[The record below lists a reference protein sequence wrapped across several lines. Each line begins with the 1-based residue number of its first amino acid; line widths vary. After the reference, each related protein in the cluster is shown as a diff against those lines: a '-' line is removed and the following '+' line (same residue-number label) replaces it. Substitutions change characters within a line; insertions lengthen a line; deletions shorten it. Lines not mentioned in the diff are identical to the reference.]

1 MSYVTHLACS
11 LHGMY
16 RVKNFGLANKM
27 SKINTNMAAVTAL
40 YHLKNKEDAQN
51 QSIERISSGLRL
63 NHALDDA
70 AGASIVSRMTSQIKG
85 LEAAMRNAAD
95 AISLTQ
101 TAEGALDEVS
111 SILHRMRELSVQAA
125 NGVYTGQ
132 DRQAIQNEVGQIQIE
147 LARIAQN
154 STFNAVKMLNGDFT
168 NTAFQIGFQP
178 NDTAILSIENVDPTG
193 LGEYLTKS
201 DQFKQGS
208 SSIYP
213 AAAPIVANSK
223 ADFSSRISEN
233 ENLTIYGNV
242 GNVTIDVNGGSTAKE
257 IAASISSRLSETGV
271 SATAQTRLNVEF
283 TETAEGGSGDTDTVS
298 FNLYGKNGDAVLIAA
313 NVDFGVTNG
322 RGADLTE
329 LAAAVNG
336 ATGKTGIS
344 ASLSVDKATMTLI
357 SDDGYDIVAEN
368 YQLVGVTGPDM
379 VVSGADE
386 NHVSLAGVDKL
397 NIGADEEPN
406 SVQVTGQVTFRSPFI
421 FSVSSGSIGTN
432 TIPNLLDPIAPFY
445 SDTDDPVAG
454 DVPFAVADGTYIVNT
469 NAATDSA
476 SFNGA
481 DVADIDPL
489 SNNSGGSGMTLQIT
503 ISGNAI
509 VADSVKI
516 LNPGSGYEYGNVL
529 KVPAT
534 NFSDDGLGFVELVL
548 NADSSLGLDGATPG
562 AEDVEIVNPG
572 GLFSSNPPGATLSS
586 VSMLDVLTVENAK
599 KMLTAVDGA
608 LVRIDLERSD
618 LGATMSRMEHVI
630 NNLSNIT
637 KNTKEARSR
646 IQDADIA
653 LETANLTKAQVLNQA
668 AQAMLAQ
675 ANRTSQSILT
685 LLQG

>member
-1 MSYVTHLACS
+1 
-11 LHGMY
+11 
-16 RVKNFGLANKM
+16 M

-40 YHLKNKEDAQN
+40 YHLRNKEDAQN

-111 SILHRMRELSVQAA
+111 SILHRMRELSVQSA

-201 DQFKQGS
+201 DQLKNAS
-208 SSIYP
+208 SSFMP

-223 ADFSSRISEN
+223 ADFQPRMSES

-257 IAASISSRLSETGV
+257 IAASVSSRLSETGV
-271 SATAQTRLNVEF
+271 SATAQTRMNVEF
-283 TETAEGGSGDTDTVS
+283 TETASGTQKTDTVS
-298 FNLYGKNGDAVLIAA
+298 FNLYGKNTTSPVLISA
-313 NVDFGVTNG
+313 NVAFGETNG

-336 ATGKTGIS
+336 STGKTGIS
-344 ASLSVDKATMTLI
+344 ASLSVDKAVMTLL
-357 SDDGYDIVAEN
+357 SDDGYDIVAED
-368 YQLVGVTGPDM
+368 YALVGVTGPDI

-386 NHVSLAGVDKL
+386 KNVSLAGVTKL
-397 NIGADEEPN
+397 NLKGGTEPN
-406 SVQVTGQVTFRSPFI
+406 SVQVSGEVTFRSPFI
-421 FSVSSGSIGTN
+421 FSVASDSIGTSAA
-432 TIPNLLDPIAPFY
+432 PNLMSPLTPYESA
-445 SDTDDPVAG
+445 AG
-454 DVPFAVADGTYIVNT
+454 DGNANANFAAPNGTYIINT
-469 NAATDSA
+469 PTAKSSATYVP
-476 SFNGA
+476 GA
-481 DVADIDPL
+481 PAVTGTGTTGA
-489 SNNSGGSGMTLQIT
+489 GMTLQVT
-503 ISGNAI
+503 IASNA
-509 VADSVKI
+509 VTAVQI
-516 LNPGSGYEYGNVL
+516 LNPGSNYQFHNVIEI
-529 KVPAT
+529 PAT
-534 NFSDDGLGFVELVL
+534 SFDAAGIGTVQLVL
-548 NADSSLGLDGATPG
+548 NPPADVLAAPMANQT
-562 AEDVEIVNPG
+562 AIVNPG

-586 VSMLDVLTVENAK
+586 VSMLDVLTVANAK

-630 NNLSNIT
+630 NNLSNIS

-653 LETANLTKAQVLNQA
+653 LETTNLTKAQVLNQA

-675 ANRTSQSILT
+675 ANRTSQSILS
-685 LLQG
+685 LLQN

>member
-1 MSYVTHLACS
+1 
-11 LHGMY
+11 
-16 RVKNFGLANKM
+16 
-27 SKINTNMAAVTAL
+27 MAAVTAL

-223 ADFSSRISEN
+223 ADFSSRVSEN

-283 TETAEGGSGDTDTVS
+283 SETAEGDPGETDTVS

-368 YQLVGVTGPDM
+368 YQLVSVTGPDM
-379 VVSGADE
+379 IVSGADE
-386 NHVSLAGVDKL
+386 DHASLAGVDKL
-397 NIGADEEPN
+397 NIGAGVEPN

-421 FSVSSGSIGTN
+421 FSVASGSIGTN

-445 SDTDDPVAG
+445 SDTDDPAEG
-454 DVPFAVADGTYIVNT
+454 DVAFAVADGTYIVNT
-469 NAATDSA
+469 NAAVASA

-481 DVADIDPL
+481 NAADIDPL

-516 LNPGSGYEYGNVL
+516 LNPGNGYEYGNVIT
-529 KVPAT
+529 VPGT
-534 NFSDDGLGFVELVL
+534 NFSEDGLGFVELVL
-548 NADSSLGLDGATPG
+548 NADSSLGLDGADPV

>member
-1 MSYVTHLACS
+1 
-11 LHGMY
+11 
-16 RVKNFGLANKM
+16 M

-51 QSIERISSGLRL
+51 QAIERISSGLRL

-201 DQFKQGS
+201 DQLRNASATFM
-208 SSIYP
+208 P
-213 AAAPIVANSK
+213 AAAPIVANDK
-223 ADFSSRISEN
+223 ASFQPRIQET

-242 GNVTIDVNGGSTAKE
+242 GNVTIDINGGSTAKE

-283 TETAEGGSGDTDTVS
+283 AETANGTQSTDTVS
-298 FNLYGKNGDAVLIAA
+298 FNLYGKNTTTPTLIAA
-313 NVDFGVTNG
+313 NVIFGETNG

-329 LAAAVNG
+329 LAAAING

-344 ASLSVDKATMTLI
+344 ASLSVDKATMTLL
-357 SDDGYDIVAEN
+357 SDDGYDVVAEN
-368 YQLVGVTGPDM
+368 YALVGVTGPNM
-379 VVSGADE
+379 IVAGADE
-386 NHVSLAGVDKL
+386 KHAALSGVEKLSIQAG
-397 NIGADEEPN
+397 IEPN
-406 SVQVTGQVTFRSPFI
+406 SVQVSGEVTFRSPFI
-421 FSVSSGSIGTN
+421 FSVASGNVGTSAA
-432 TIPNLLDPIAPFY
+432 PNLMSPLAPFE
-445 SDTDDPVAG
+445 STSPAF
-454 DVPFAVADGTYIVNT
+454 DVTPGTYIVNT
-469 NAATDSA
+469 GTAKASSTYGGTTPSPTAAGTT
-476 SFNGA
+476 GTGMTVQVTVA
-481 DVADIDPL
+481 DV
-489 SNNSGGSGMTLQIT
+489 SG
-503 ISGNAI
+503 
-509 VADSVKI
+509 VATVTGAQI
-516 LNPGSGYEYGNVL
+516 LNPGSNYQFHNVVQINGSAFETGGTGSVQL
-529 KVPAT
+529 VFNPPST
-534 NFSDDGLGFVELVL
+534 SGLS
-548 NADSSLGLDGATPG
+548 NDTA
-562 AEDVEIVNPG
+562 IVNSG
-572 GLFSSNPPGATLSS
+572 GMFSSNPPGATLSS
-586 VSMLDVLTVENAK
+586 VSQLDVLTVANAK

-630 NNLSNIT
+630 NNLSNIS

-653 LETANLTKAQVLNQA
+653 LETTNLTKAQVLNQA

-675 ANRTSQSILT
+675 ANRTSQSILS
-685 LLQG
+685 LLQN

>member
-1 MSYVTHLACS
+1 
-11 LHGMY
+11 
-16 RVKNFGLANKM
+16 
-27 SKINTNMAAVTAL
+27 MAAVTAL

-201 DQFKQGS
+201 DQLRNASATFM
-208 SSIYP
+208 P
-213 AAAPIVANSK
+213 AAAPIVANDK
-223 ADFSSRISEN
+223 ASFQPRMQET

-242 GNVTIDVNGGSTAKE
+242 GNVTIDINGGSTAKE

-283 TETAEGGSGDTDTVS
+283 AETANGTQSTDTVS
-298 FNLYGKNGDAVLIAA
+298 FNLYGKNTTTPTLIAA
-313 NVDFGVTNG
+313 NVIFGETNG

-329 LAAAVNG
+329 LAAAING

-344 ASLSVDKATMTLI
+344 ASLSVDKATMTLL
-357 SDDGYDIVAEN
+357 SDDGYDVVAEN
-368 YQLVGVTGPDM
+368 YALVGVTGPNM
-379 VVSGADE
+379 IVAGADE
-386 NHVSLAGVDKL
+386 KHAALSGVEKLSIQAG
-397 NIGADEEPN
+397 IEPN
-406 SVQVTGQVTFRSPFI
+406 SVQVSGEVTFRSPFI
-421 FSVSSGSIGTN
+421 FSVASGNVGTSAA
-432 TIPNLLDPIAPFY
+432 PNLMSPLAPFE
-445 SDTDDPVAG
+445 STSPAF
-454 DVPFAVADGTYIVNT
+454 DVTPGTYIVNT
-469 NAATDSA
+469 GTAKASSTYGGTTPSPTAAGTT
-476 SFNGA
+476 GTGMTVQVTVA
-481 DVADIDPL
+481 DVA
-489 SNNSGGSGMTLQIT
+489 G
-503 ISGNAI
+503 
-509 VADSVKI
+509 VATVTGAQI
-516 LNPGSGYEYGNVL
+516 LNPGSNYQFHNVVQINGSAFETGGTGSVQL
-529 KVPAT
+529 VFNPPST
-534 NFSDDGLGFVELVL
+534 SGLS
-548 NADSSLGLDGATPG
+548 NDTA
-562 AEDVEIVNPG
+562 IVNSG
-572 GLFSSNPPGATLSS
+572 GMFSSNPPGATLSS
-586 VSMLDVLTVENAK
+586 VSQLDVLTVANAK

-630 NNLSNIT
+630 NNLSNIS

-653 LETANLTKAQVLNQA
+653 LETTNLTKAQVLNQA

-675 ANRTSQSILT
+675 ANRTSQSILS
-685 LLQG
+685 LLQN

>member
-1 MSYVTHLACS
+1 
-11 LHGMY
+11 
-16 RVKNFGLANKM
+16 M

-201 DQFKQGS
+201 DQLRNASAAFM
-208 SSIYP
+208 P
-213 AAAPIVANSK
+213 AAAPIVANDK
-223 ADFSSRISEN
+223 ASFQPRVQET

-242 GNVTIDVNGGSTAKE
+242 GNVTIDINGGSTAKE

-283 TETAEGGSGDTDTVS
+283 AETANGTQSTDTVS
-298 FNLYGKNGDAVLIAA
+298 FNLYGKNTTTPTLIAA
-313 NVDFGVTNG
+313 NVIFGETNG

-344 ASLSVDKATMTLI
+344 ASLSVDKATMTLL
-357 SDDGYDIVAEN
+357 SDDGYDVVAEN
-368 YQLVGVTGPDM
+368 YALVGVTGPNM
-379 VVSGADE
+379 IVAGADE
-386 NHVSLAGVDKL
+386 KHAALSGVEKLSIQAG
-397 NIGADEEPN
+397 IEPN
-406 SVQVTGQVTFRSPFI
+406 SVQVSGEVTFRSPFI
-421 FSVSSGSIGTN
+421 FSVASGNVGTSAA
-432 TIPNLLDPIAPFY
+432 PNLMSPLAPFE
-445 SDTDDPVAG
+445 STSPAF
-454 DVPFAVADGTYIVNT
+454 DVTPGTYIVNT
-469 NAATDSA
+469 GTAKASSTYGGTTPSPTAAGTT
-476 SFNGA
+476 GT
-481 DVADIDPL
+481 
-489 SNNSGGSGMTLQIT
+489 GMTLQVT
-503 ISGNAI
+503 
-509 VADSVKI
+509 VADVSGVATVTGAQI
-516 LNPGSGYEYGNVL
+516 LNPGSNYQFHNVVQINGSAFETGGAGSVQL
-529 KVPAT
+529 VFNPPST
-534 NFSDDGLGFVELVL
+534 SGLS
-548 NADSSLGLDGATPG
+548 NDTA
-562 AEDVEIVNPG
+562 IVNSG
-572 GLFSSNPPGATLSS
+572 GMFSSNPPGATLSS
-586 VSMLDVLTVENAK
+586 VSQLDVLTVANAK

-630 NNLSNIT
+630 NNLSNIS

-653 LETANLTKAQVLNQA
+653 LETTNLTKAQVLNQA

-675 ANRTSQSILT
+675 ANRTSQSILS
-685 LLQG
+685 LLQN

>member
-1 MSYVTHLACS
+1 
-11 LHGMY
+11 
-16 RVKNFGLANKM
+16 
-27 SKINTNMAAVTAL
+27 MAAVTAL

-51 QSIERISSGLRL
+51 QAIERISSGLRL

-201 DQFKQGS
+201 DQLRNASAAFM
-208 SSIYP
+208 P
-213 AAAPIVANSK
+213 AAAPIVANDK
-223 ADFSSRISEN
+223 ASFQPRMQET

-242 GNVTIDVNGGSTAKE
+242 GNVTIDINGGSTAKE

-283 TETAEGGSGDTDTVS
+283 AETANGTQSTDTVS
-298 FNLYGKNGDAVLIAA
+298 FNLYGKNTTTPTLIAA
-313 NVDFGVTNG
+313 NVIFGETNG

-329 LAAAVNG
+329 LAAAING

-344 ASLSVDKATMTLI
+344 ASLSVDKATMTLL
-357 SDDGYDIVAEN
+357 SDDGYDVVAEN
-368 YQLVGVTGPDM
+368 YALVGVTGPNM
-379 VVSGADE
+379 IVAGADE
-386 NHVSLAGVDKL
+386 KHAALSGVEKLSIQAG
-397 NIGADEEPN
+397 IEPN
-406 SVQVTGQVTFRSPFI
+406 SVQVSGEVTFRSPFI
-421 FSVSSGSIGTN
+421 FSVASGNVGTSAA
-432 TIPNLLDPIAPFY
+432 PNLMSPLAPFE
-445 SDTDDPVAG
+445 STSPAF
-454 DVPFAVADGTYIVNT
+454 DVTPGTYIVNT
-469 NAATDSA
+469 GTAKASSTYGGTTPSPTAAGTT
-476 SFNGA
+476 GTGMTVQVTVA
-481 DVADIDPL
+481 DV
-489 SNNSGGSGMTLQIT
+489 SG
-503 ISGNAI
+503 
-509 VADSVKI
+509 VATVTGAQI
-516 LNPGSGYEYGNVL
+516 LNPGSNYQFHNVVQINGSAFETGGTGSVQL
-529 KVPAT
+529 VFNPPST
-534 NFSDDGLGFVELVL
+534 SGLS
-548 NADSSLGLDGATPG
+548 NDTA
-562 AEDVEIVNPG
+562 IVNSG
-572 GLFSSNPPGATLSS
+572 GMFSSNPPGATLSS
-586 VSMLDVLTVENAK
+586 VSQLDVLTVANAK

-630 NNLSNIT
+630 NNLSNIS

-653 LETANLTKAQVLNQA
+653 LETTNLTKAQVLNQA

-675 ANRTSQSILT
+675 ANRTSQSILS
-685 LLQG
+685 LLQN

>member
-1 MSYVTHLACS
+1 MP
-11 LHGMY
+11 
-16 RVKNFGLANKM
+16 RVKNFGLAREM

-51 QSIERISSGLRL
+51 QAIERISSGLRL

-201 DQFKQGS
+201 DQLRNASATFM
-208 SSIYP
+208 P
-213 AAAPIVANSK
+213 AAAPIVANDK
-223 ADFSSRISEN
+223 ASFQPRIQET

-242 GNVTIDVNGGSTAKE
+242 GNVTIDINGGSTAKE

-283 TETAEGGSGDTDTVS
+283 AETANGTQSTDTVS
-298 FNLYGKNGDAVLIAA
+298 FNLYGKNTTTPTLIAA
-313 NVDFGVTNG
+313 NVIFGETNG

-344 ASLSVDKATMTLI
+344 ASLSVDKATMTLL

-368 YQLVGVTGPDM
+368 YALVGVTGPNM
-379 VVSGADE
+379 IVAGADE
-386 NHVSLAGVDKL
+386 KHAALSGVEKL
-397 NIGADEEPN
+397 NIQAGIEPN
-406 SVQVTGQVTFRSPFI
+406 SVQVSGEVTFRSPFI
-421 FSVSSGSIGTN
+421 FSVASGNVGTSAA
-432 TIPNLLDPIAPFY
+432 PNLMSPLAPFE
-445 SDTDDPVAG
+445 STSPAF
-454 DVPFAVADGTYIVNT
+454 DVTPGTYIVNT
-469 NAATDSA
+469 GTAKASSTYGGTTPSPTAAGTT
-476 SFNGA
+476 GT
-481 DVADIDPL
+481 
-489 SNNSGGSGMTLQIT
+489 GMTLQVT
-503 ISGNAI
+503 
-509 VADSVKI
+509 VADVSGVATVTGVQI
-516 LNPGSGYEYGNVL
+516 LNPGSNYQFHNV
-529 KVPAT
+529 
-534 NFSDDGLGFVELVL
+534 
-548 NADSSLGLDGATPG
+548 
-562 AEDVEIVNPG
+562 VEINGSAFETGGAGSVQLVFNPPSTSGLSNDTAIVNSG
-572 GLFSSNPPGATLSS
+572 GMFSSNPAGATLSS
-586 VSMLDVLTVENAK
+586 VSQLDVLTVANAK

-630 NNLSNIT
+630 NNLSNIS

-653 LETANLTKAQVLNQA
+653 LETTNLTKAQVLNQA

-675 ANRTSQSILT
+675 ANRTSQSILS
-685 LLQG
+685 LLQN

>member
-1 MSYVTHLACS
+1 
-11 LHGMY
+11 MY

-223 ADFSSRISEN
+223 ADFSSRVSEN

-283 TETAEGGSGDTDTVS
+283 SETAEGEPGETDTVS

-368 YQLVGVTGPDM
+368 YQLVSVTGPDM
-379 VVSGADE
+379 IVSGADE
-386 NHVSLAGVDKL
+386 DHASLAGVDKL
-397 NIGADEEPN
+397 NIAAGVEPN

-421 FSVSSGSIGTN
+421 FSVASGSIGTN

-445 SDTDDPVAG
+445 SDTDDPDVG

-469 NAATDSA
+469 NAAVDSA

-481 DVADIDPL
+481 NAADIDPL

-516 LNPGSGYEYGNVL
+516 LNPGNGYEYGNVIT
-529 KVPAT
+529 VPGT
-534 NFSDDGLGFVELVL
+534 NFSEDGLGFVELVL
-548 NADSSLGLDGATPG
+548 NADSSLGLDGADPV

>member
-1 MSYVTHLACS
+1 
-11 LHGMY
+11 
-16 RVKNFGLANKM
+16 
-27 SKINTNMAAVTAL
+27 MAAVTAL

-51 QSIERISSGLRL
+51 QAIERISSGLRL

-201 DQFKQGS
+201 DQLRNANASFM
-208 SSIYP
+208 P
-213 AAAPIVANSK
+213 AAAPIVANDK
-223 ADFSSRISEN
+223 ASFQPRMQET

-283 TETAEGGSGDTDTVS
+283 AETASGTQTTDTVS
-298 FNLYGKNGDAVLIAA
+298 FNLYGKNTTTPTLIAA
-313 NVDFGVTNG
+313 NVIFGETNG

-344 ASLSVDKATMTLI
+344 ASLSVDKATMTLL
-357 SDDGYDIVAEN
+357 SDDGYDVVAEN
-368 YQLVGVTGPDM
+368 YALVGVTGPNM
-379 VVSGADE
+379 IVAGADE
-386 NHVSLAGVDKL
+386 KHVALAGVDKL
-397 NIGADEEPN
+397 NIQAGTEPN
-406 SVQVTGQVTFRSPFI
+406 SVQVSGEVTFRSPFI
-421 FSVSSGSIGTN
+421 FSVASGSIGTSAA
-432 TIPNLLDPIAPFY
+432 PNLMSPLAPFE
-445 SDTDDPVAG
+445 STSPAF
-454 DVPFAVADGTYIVNT
+454 DVTPGTYIVNT
-469 NAATDSA
+469 GTAKASSTYGGTTPSPTAAGT
-476 SFNGA
+476 NGTGMTVQVTVA
-481 DVADIDPL
+481 DV
-489 SNNSGGSGMTLQIT
+489 GGLATVTGAQ
-503 ISGNAI
+503 
-509 VADSVKI
+509 I
-516 LNPGSGYEYGNVL
+516 LNPGSNYQFHNV
-529 KVPAT
+529 
-534 NFSDDGLGFVELVL
+534 
-548 NADSSLGLDGATPG
+548 
-562 AEDVEIVNPG
+562 VEINGSAFETGGTGSVQLVFNPPSTSGLSNDTAIVNSG
-572 GLFSSNPPGATLSS
+572 GMFSSNPPGATLSS
-586 VSMLDVLTVENAK
+586 VSQLDVLTVANAK

-630 NNLSNIT
+630 NNLSNIS

-653 LETANLTKAQVLNQA
+653 LETTNLTKAQVLNQA

-675 ANRTSQSILT
+675 ANRTSQSILS
-685 LLQG
+685 LLQN